1 MNANGGDNMNND
13 NLNNALF
20 NLYDVK
26 MALSGYT
33 KSRPVS
39 DDGTEATI
47 GMCLDDVILFLE
59 DLEER

>member
-1 MNANGGDNMNND
+1 MNND
-13 NLNNALF
+13 NLKNALF